1 MYLIKRFTWAVSEV
15 LHPSS
20 TLLTIQRYKVLGI
33 SASNPVYVTN
43 NMEINCSSYY
53 FKILKMREEFEVYTT
68 NCRQRKRRAFS
79 ENEQGGYSPYLLVSL
94 ISHVVATVIRQS

>member
-15 LHPSS
+15 LHSSS

-68 NCRQRKRRAFS
+68 NCRQRKRR
-79 ENEQGGYSPYLLVSL
+79 EQGGYSPYLLVSL